1 MMAAMA
7 FAVAQASATLSP
19 DEIFRQA
26 QHAWQARVVP
36 PYESFRVSC
45 DRTFLAPR
53 CDSGAMVEFTVR
65 TIDGRTFAQ
74 ALSAGGD
81 ASKVLLR
88 GGYITGPVETPL
100 GFYRALPSGQ
110 SPSIPSPPNL
120 APDPLQTIA
129 TVTASGHV
137 YDVKLT
143 GAERIDGRL
152 AYHLSLRPEIDPDRY
167 PLRELWV
174 DETNC
179 EIVQLTYERPYDEKH
194 ARALVLY
201 RFAPV
206 GSERVWTIVHIEA
219 QASVHGLFS
228 AKIERVS
235 NDLTDVSF
243 PASAPD
249 WYFQPP

>member
-1 MMAAMA
+1 MMAAMV
-7 FAVAQASATLSP
+7 FVLAQVSATLSP

-53 CDSGAMVEFTVR
+53 CDAGATVEFTVR
-65 TIDGRTFAQ
+65 AVDGRTFAQ
-74 ALSAGGD
+74 TVSASGD
-81 ASKVLLR
+81 AAKVLMQ
-88 GGYITGPVETPL
+88 GGYITGPVATPL
-100 GFYRALPSGQ
+100 GFYRSLPSNQ
-110 SPSIPSPPNL
+110 SASRPPPPNL

-137 YDVKLT
+137 YDVTLT

-152 AYHLSLRPEIDPDRY
+152 SYRLTLRPEIDPDRY

-174 DETNC
+174 DETNF
-179 EIVQLTYERPYDEKH
+179 EIVQLAYERPYDEKH
-194 ARALVLY
+194 TRALVLY

-206 GSERVWTIVHIEA
+206 GSAQIWTIVHIEA
-219 QASVHGLFS
+219 QAAVRGLIS
-228 AKIERVS
+228 TKIERVS
-235 NDLTDVSF
+235 NDLTDLSF
-243 PASAPD
+243 PTSAPD
-249 WYFQPP
+249 WYFQSL